1 MKPPSEP
8 PKPSEPSP
16 QPNGGRD
23 SKRPRVADEP
33 FGSEPEPSLA
43 AYQIGL
49 RGLFSLVLACG
60 VYFAL
65 ERALHGQFAIGS
77 LAMAA
82 MLIGLGL
89 PIFWIAISF
98 LKLVMD
104 AREPFGTVL
113 LVIGIAAAV
122 LLALTFLRGF

>member
-8 PKPSEPSP
+8 LKPNEPLPKP
-16 QPNGGRD
+16 NVGRD
-23 SKRPRVADEP
+23 DEGPLADDEP
-33 FGSEPEPSLA
+33 FDSGPEPSLA

-49 RGLFSLVLACG
+49 RGLFALVLACG

-65 ERALHGQFAIGS
+65 ERILHGQFAIGS

-82 MLIGLGL
+82 ILIGLGL

-122 LLALTFLRGF
+122 LLALTLLRGF

>member
-8 PKPSEPSP
+8 PKPNEPPPHPSSRQGNAGP
-16 QPNGGRD
+16 PVD
-23 SKRPRVADEP
+23 DEP
-33 FGSEPEPSLA
+33 FDSEPEPSLA

-49 RGLFSLVLACG
+49 RGLFALVLACG

-65 ERALHGQFAIGS
+65 ERILHGQFAIGS

-82 MLIGLGL
+82 ILIGLGL
-89 PIFWIAISF
+89 PMFWIAISF

-122 LLALTFLRGF
+122 LLALTLLQGF